1 MLLAD
6 ADFWE
11 MGNLDCRGRH
21 VGDPLETD
29 SDSPWRDDG
38 ADLSAT
44 STHLRL
50 LGDDPVKICLD
61 RQGVCVYNKRNF
73 TEGDEGEAN
82 YGSFQRTAGWCEAAG
97 L

>member
-1 MLLAD
+1 M
-6 ADFWE
+6 
-11 MGNLDCRGRH
+11 MGLVYPNGMDYVCLFTPDGR
-21 VGDPLETD
+21 
-29 SDSPWRDDG
+29 
-38 ADLSAT
+38 AT
-44 STHLRL
+44 GTPLRL